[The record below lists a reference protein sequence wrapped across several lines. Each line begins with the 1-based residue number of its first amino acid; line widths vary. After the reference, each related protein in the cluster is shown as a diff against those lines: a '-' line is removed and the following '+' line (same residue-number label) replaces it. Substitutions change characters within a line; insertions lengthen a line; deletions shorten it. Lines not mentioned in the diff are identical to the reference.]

1 MGSNLYQVA
10 RRGGVGGSWPW
21 QQLPGAPSL
30 RLRRLPPIL
39 GAARAALPLSNSWTL
54 EQFAG
59 NRCKT
64 TPHPTNLGG
73 RPISRVLFPVVASL
87 LVDGIPVLAGEE
99 KTDHA
104 APTNEH
110 SLWRVLAP
118 KQLFSARL
126 GAGAAD
132 VSRPQVPC

>member
-1 MGSNLYQVA
+1 MWGGLGPGNSCPGHRPSGLDGCRPTWAPPGLPCLSPTLGLSSNLVETGA
-10 RRGGVGGSWPW
+10 K
-21 QQLPGAPSL
+21 QLPCG
-30 RLRRLPPIL
+30 
-39 GAARAALPLSNSWTL
+39 
-54 EQFAG
+54 
-59 NRCKT
+59 RC
-64 TPHPTNLGG
+64 PTNLGG

-87 LVDGIPVLAGEE
+87 LVDGIPVLAAEE